1 MNINVYPEENICRFC
16 LESENPERLIVACRC
31 SGTMKYV
38 HDYCL
43 IKWTNTTTNAE
54 ARNKCITCG
63 YTYKKV
69 PPRTYC
75 LKHFCSAIQYSPF
88 LIFLHN
94 FLVSL
99 FFATPCTMYLL
110 VDYKYKYS
118 HKNNQN
124 CKQSNPLVA
133 INESENNGE
142 EMYNGDII
150 HVNSL
155 TDQMINYLLMSY
167 SELEK
172 YSGHNTPQQYKTQ
185 IIKAI
190 NLFWD

>member
-1 MNINVYPEENICRFC
+1 MTEILQNNLAVFKFTNEFNPVENEYCEITVNVKKI
-16 LESENPERLIVACRC
+16 
-31 SGTMKYV
+31 KYQNGELYY
-38 HDYCL
+38 D
-43 IKWTNTTTNAE
+43 I
-54 ARNKCITCG
+54 
-63 YTYKKV
+63 
-69 PPRTYC
+69 
-75 LKHFCSAIQYSPF
+75 
-88 LIFLHN
+88 
-94 FLVSL
+94 
-99 FFATPCTMYLL
+99 
-110 VDYKYKYS
+110 DYKYKYS